1 MIKNYEL
8 NHPQIIIYYK
18 SKKKLIDIKNYIENN
33 SDILKNKYLDFCKKI
48 ENIKLTNRSLYGHFE
63 IANNHNL
70 WEMSLIKEKSNL
82 KSDSIYK
89 VIIFLAIEKI
99 ISENKINKIIFSNIL
114 IKEKVLDYFFKN
126 KKIIYEHVNTL
137 DGVRTPKLFLKNF
150 FLVRLVFYFI
160 FLLRKIFIE
169 LKSNNFI
176 DSNSNFTVFSYF
188 AHFKKITNNLSFSQF
203 GDLNNMLKSKYALDT
218 QYIFVPNK
226 NNKSINSLPSI
237 IKKNY
242 SFLNGNLN
250 FYNKLSIIYK
260 FFFYSFKFFFIKKI
274 IISKLN
280 NVHFCLFSLLSKDY
294 EYSFCGPVLID
305 NLIWIS
311 VFENYLSKT
320 KKKECGIF
328 LLENQA
334 WEKAMIT
341 SWKNYKHG
349 EIIGYTPTSINYWHL
364 YNFDCSTK
372 NYTSPSK
379 VLVSSDEGFKLLK
392 NQYRKKNIK
401 IFKVESLWFNYL
413 LKIKNI
419 KNNQKKEFI
428 LILGDY
434 LPENNYKIFE
444 IILNSNIN
452 KSKAI
457 FFKPHPHDMHKYNIK
472 NITITKK
479 NNEHFFKL
487 PVVVVS
493 PGSTSAVLEYL
504 YFGKKVYIYDDP
516 DGLDLSPVK
525 NLDYQFRFKS
535 VKDFHNILKV
545 NFSKKT
551 IVNNFKNYYFL
562 DKNLKKWKNIF
573 YI

>member
-8 NHPQIIIYYK
+8 KHPQIIIYYK

-137 DGVRTPKLFLKNF
+137 DVVRTPKSFLKNF
-150 FLVRLVFYFI
+150 FLVRLIFYFI

-203 GDLNNMLKSKYALDT
+203 GDLNNMLKSKYALDS

-250 FYNKLSIIYK
+250 FYNKLSIICK

-280 NVHFCLFSLLSKDY
+280 NIHFCLFSLLSKDY
-294 EYSFCGPVLID
+294 ESSFCGPVLID

-320 KKKECGIF
+320 KRKECGIF

-444 IILNSNIN
+444 IILNSKIK

-493 PGSTSAVLEYL
+493 PGSTAAVLEYL
-504 YFGKKVYIYDDP
+504 FFGKKVYIYDDP

-535 VKDFHNILKV
+535 VKDFDNILKV

-562 DKNLKKWKNIF
+562 DKNLKK
-573 YI
+573 

>member
-8 NHPQIIIYYK
+8 NHSQIIIYYK

-137 DGVRTPKLFLKNF
+137 DVVRTPKSFLKNF
-150 FLVRLVFYFI
+150 FLVRLIFYFI

-203 GDLNNMLKSKYALDT
+203 GDLNNMLKSKYALDS

-320 KKKECGIF
+320 KRKECGIF

-444 IILNSNIN
+444 IILNSNN
-452 KSKAI
+452 KKSKAI
-457 FFKPHPHDMHKYNIK
+457 FFKPHPNDIHTYNIK

-493 PGSTSAVLEYL
+493 PGSTAAVLEYL
-504 YFGKKVYIYDDP
+504 FFGKKVYIYDDP

-535 VKDFHNILKV
+535 VKDFDNILKV

>member
-1 MIKNYEL
+1 M
-8 NHPQIIIYYK
+8 
-18 SKKKLIDIKNYIENN
+18 
-33 SDILKNKYLDFCKKI
+33 
-48 ENIKLTNRSLYGHFE
+48 
-63 IANNHNL
+63 
-70 WEMSLIKEKSNL
+70 
-82 KSDSIYK
+82 
-89 VIIFLAIEKI
+89 
-99 ISENKINKIIFSNIL
+99 
-114 IKEKVLDYFFKN
+114 
-126 KKIIYEHVNTL
+126 
-137 DGVRTPKLFLKNF
+137 
-150 FLVRLVFYFI
+150 
-160 FLLRKIFIE
+160 
-169 LKSNNFI
+169 
-176 DSNSNFTVFSYF
+176 
-188 AHFKKITNNLSFSQF
+188 
-203 GDLNNMLKSKYALDT
+203 
-218 QYIFVPNK
+218 
-226 NNKSINSLPSI
+226 
-237 IKKNY
+237 
-242 SFLNGNLN
+242 
-250 FYNKLSIIYK
+250 
-260 FFFYSFKFFFIKKI
+260 
-274 IISKLN
+274 
-280 NVHFCLFSLLSKDY
+280 SKDY
-294 EYSFCGPVLID
+294 ESSFCGPVLID
-305 NLIWIS
+305 NLIWIT

-444 IILNSNIN
+444 IILNSKIK

-493 PGSTSAVLEYL
+493 PGSTAAVLEYL
-504 YFGKKVYIYDDP
+504 FFGKKVYIYDDP

>member
-8 NHPQIIIYYK
+8 NHSQIIIYYK

-137 DGVRTPKLFLKNF
+137 DVVRTPKSFLKNF
-150 FLVRLVFYFI
+150 FLVRLIFYFI

-203 GDLNNMLKSKYALDT
+203 GDLNNMLKSKYDLDT

-320 KKKECGIF
+320 KRKECGIF

-341 SWKNYKHG
+341 AWKNYGHG
-349 EIIGYTPTSINYWHL
+349 DIIGYTPTSINYWHL
-364 YNFDCSTK
+364 YNFDNSKKKYPSATK
-372 NYTSPSK
+372 IFI
-379 VLVSSDEGFKLLK
+379 SSNEGYKLLK
-392 NQYRKKNIK
+392 SQYDVKKIK
-401 IFKVESLWFNYL
+401 IYKMESLWFNYL
-413 LKIKNI
+413 TEKKISLN
-419 KNNQKKEFI
+419 KNNNLV

-434 LPENNYKIFE
+434 DPTNNYKVFDIV
-444 IILNSNIN
+444 LNSNLSKKN
-452 KSKAI
+452 KI
-457 FFKPHPHDMHKYNIK
+457 LFKPHPHDLTKYNLSKIDE
-472 NITITKK
+472 TKK
-479 NNEHFFKL
+479 SNDYFFNKVSL
-487 PVVVVS
+487 IIS
-493 PGSTSAVLEYL
+493 PGSTAAILEYL
-504 YFGKKVYIYDDP
+504 YFGKKIFIYDDP
-516 DGLDLSPVK
+516 F
-525 NLDYQFRFKS
+525 NLDMSPIKHLKYNLRFGSLEEFNNLLKIKINKS
-535 VKDFHNILKV
+535 FIIK
-545 NFSKKT
+545 
-551 IVNNFKNYYFL
+551 NFKNYYFL
-562 DKNLKKWKNIF
+562 NKNLQKWKNFF